1 MYTGLIF
8 YFVQFVL
15 SRLIMKRKWI
25 CGSIMAT
32 LLSLAASSCCNSQQT
47 VKFEGICA
55 DDAQGA
61 CGLYNPG
68 RGFRLETALDVAMDK
83 ENPCRQLVELS
94 EKYASDSVSLSQS
107 YFYLTFLADK
117 ELTENDFA
125 TMQAYF
131 DELRRQGKK
140 SVLRF
145 AYEKDFM
152 GRSPIGPTAEQ
163 ILRHLDQLKPILHT
177 NKDLIL
183 VVQAG
188 LIGAWGE
195 WHSSIHGLE
204 NSEEAK
210 KAILKKLLSVV
221 PQEKNVQVRV
231 PEYKNLLKDAPELYK
246 RISFHDD
253 FIVIRPDRWD
263 GDMHEGTP
271 YFDQIVKESP
281 YLVVDGELPWG
292 FWSVGA
298 DPDSPSAGWLIDGMQ
313 AARRLFLQHFTS
325 LSVIHNYKE
334 QHANRRFDES
344 NPPRYSMLVWKETM
358 ITEDS
363 LIKFN
368 MPVSSNYFR
377 LRDGSRTKRSVFDY
391 VRDHL
396 GYRLELQSLQMPA
409 VLTAGQANP
418 LKLTL
423 INRGFATVFGEYTVR
438 PVLVD
443 ETGQVIELPAVPV
456 NPMEWQPFNPADTEC
471 KPLLHTIDL
480 TCSLP
485 QDIIPGNYKLG
496 LWIADASERLKYDAR
511 YAIRCANGN
520 TEWTVAEGGR
530 YGINVLTGVVVK

>member
-1 MYTGLIF
+1 MKKKELYSSMMA
-8 YFVQFVL
+8 VL
-15 SRLIMKRKWI
+15 L
-25 CGSIMAT
+25 A
-32 LLSLAASSCCNSQQT
+32 LLASGCCNRLKT

-55 DDAQGA
+55 DDPHGT

-83 ENPCRQLVELS
+83 ERPGEQLARLS
-94 EKYASDSVSLSQS
+94 DKYASDSVSLSQS

-117 ELTENDFA
+117 ELTGSDFS

-163 ILRHLDQLKPILHT
+163 ILSHLDQLKPILHA

-204 NSEEAK
+204 NSPEAK
-210 KAILKKLLSVV
+210 RAILEKLLEVV
-221 PQEKNVQVRV
+221 PQDKNVQVRV
-231 PEYKNLLKDAPELYK
+231 PEYKNILKDKPELYD
-246 RISFHDD
+246 RLSFHDD

-263 GDMHEGTP
+263 GDMHEGTSH
-271 YFDQIVKESP
+271 FEQIVKESP

-298 DPDSPSAGWLIDGMQ
+298 DPDSPSAGWIIDGMQ
-313 AARRLFLQHFTS
+313 AARRLFLQHYTS

-334 QHANRRFDES
+334 QHANRTFDEN
-344 NPPRYSMLVWKETM
+344 NPPRYSMIEWKETM
-358 ITEDS
+358 INEDS
-363 LIKFN
+363 LKKYH

-377 LRDGSRTKRSVFDY
+377 MKDGSLTERNVFDY

-409 VLTAGQANP
+409 TLKAGEENP
-418 LKLTL
+418 MVLTL
-423 INRGFATVFGEYTVR
+423 INRGFATVFGEHTVR
-438 PVLVD
+438 PVLIDAAGLV
-443 ETGQVIELPAVPV
+443 TELDAASV
-456 NPMEWQPFNPADTEC
+456 NPMDWQPFDPSDAEC
-471 KPLLHTIDL
+471 KPLLHTVNL
-480 TCSLP
+480 ACNLP
-485 QDIIPGNYKLG
+485 EDVTPGNYQLG
-496 LWIADASERLKYDAR
+496 LWIADASERLMYDSR

-520 TEWTVAEGGR
+520 TAWTVTEGNR
-530 YGINVLTGVVVK
+530 YGINVLTDVKVENR

>member
-1 MYTGLIF
+1 MKIRRTFSGA
-8 YFVQFVL
+8 FVAA
-15 SRLIMKRKWI
+15 
-25 CGSIMAT
+25 CC
-32 LLSLAASSCCNSQQT
+32 LLASSCGNGQRT
-47 VKFEGICA
+47 VEFEGIYA
-55 DDAQGA
+55 DDAHGT

-83 ENPCRQLVELS
+83 DRPGEQLAQLS
-94 EKYASDSVSLSQS
+94 EKYAADSVSLSQS

-117 ELTENDFA
+117 ELTESDFA

-163 ILRHLDQLKPILHT
+163 ILRHLDQLGPILQA

-204 NSEEAK
+204 NSEETK
-210 KAILKKLLSVV
+210 RAILEKLLSVV

-231 PEYKNLLKDAPELYK
+231 PEYKNLLKDRPELYN

-263 GDMHEGTP
+263 GDMHEGTAN
-271 YFDQIVKESP
+271 FDQIVKESP

-298 DPDSPSAGWLIDGMQ
+298 DPDSPSAGWIIDGMQ
-313 AARRLFLQHFTS
+313 AARRLFLQHYTS

-334 QHANRRFDES
+334 QHANNRFDEN
-344 NPPRYSMLVWKETM
+344 NPPRYSMIVWKETM
-358 ITEDS
+358 LNEDS
-363 LIKFN
+363 LKKYR
-368 MPVSSNYFR
+368 MPISSDYFH
-377 LRDGSRTKRSVFDY
+377 LRNGERTERNVFDY

-409 VLTAGQANP
+409 ALKAGEENS

-423 INRGFATVFGEYTVR
+423 INRGFATVFGEHKVI
-438 PVLVD
+438 PVLMDAAGHV
-443 ETGQVIELPAVPV
+443 TELSPADV
-456 NPMEWQPFNPADTEC
+456 NPVDWQPFDPADAEC
-471 KPLLHTIDL
+471 TPLLHTIDL
-480 TCSLP
+480 TCGLP
-485 QDIIPGNYKLG
+485 QDIVPGNYRLG
-496 LWIADASERLKYDAR
+496 LWIADASERLMYDSR

-520 TEWTVAEGGR
+520 TVWTIADNGR
-530 YGINVLTGVVVK
+530 YGINVLTEVEVK

>member
-1 MYTGLIF
+1 
-8 YFVQFVL
+8 
-15 SRLIMKRKWI
+15 MKKKWI
-25 CGSIMAT
+25 IGGITAALFG
-32 LLSLAASSCCNSQQT
+32 LLASGCCNAQRI

-55 DDAQGA
+55 NDAQGM

-68 RGFRLETALDVAMDK
+68 RGFRLETALDVAMDTNVPK
-83 ENPCRQLVELS
+83 KQLAELS
-94 EKYASDSVSLSQS
+94 VKYASDSVSLSQS

-117 ELTENDFA
+117 ELTDSDFA

-131 DELRRQGKK
+131 DELRCQGKK
-140 SVLRF
+140 TVLRF

-163 ILRHLDQLKPILHT
+163 ILRHLDQLKPILHY

-204 NSEEAK
+204 NSDEAK
-210 KAILKKLLSVV
+210 RAILEKLLSVV

-231 PEYKNLLKDAPELYK
+231 PEYKNLLKDKPELYK

-263 GDMHEGTP
+263 GDMHEGTEN
-271 YFDQIVKESP
+271 FNQMVKESP

-298 DPDSPSAGWLIDGMQ
+298 DPDSPSTGWIIDGMQ
-313 AARRLFLQHFTS
+313 AARRFFLQHYTS

-334 QHANRRFDES
+334 QHANNSFDEN
-344 NPPRYSMLVWKETM
+344 NPPRYSMMVWKETM
-358 ITEDS
+358 INEDS
-363 LIKFN
+363 LKKYN
-368 MPVSSNYFR
+368 MPVSSNYFS
-377 LRDGSRTKRSVFDY
+377 LKDGDRTERNIFDY

-409 VLTAGQANP
+409 SLKVGQANP
-418 LKLTL
+418 AKLTL
-423 INRGFATVFGEYTVR
+423 INRGFATVFGAHIVC
-438 PVLVD
+438 PVLID
-443 ETGQVIELPAVPV
+443 EVGQVTELTAASV
-456 NPMEWQPFNPADTEC
+456 NTADWQPFDPADSNC
-471 KPLLHTIDL
+471 KPLLHNIEL
-480 TCSLP
+480 MCNLP
-485 QDIIPGNYKLG
+485 QDIAPGNYKLG

-520 TEWTVAEGGR
+520 TAWTVAGGGR
-530 YGINVLTGVVVK
+530 YGINVLTEVVVGGN

>member
-1 MYTGLIF
+1 MTI
-8 YFVQFVL
+8 
-15 SRLIMKRKWI
+15 KWI
-25 CGSIMAT
+25 YSSVLIAVFS
-32 LLSLAASSCCNSQQT
+32 LLASSCGNRQQT
-47 VKFEGICA
+47 IEFEGIYA
-55 DDAQGA
+55 DAPHGM

-68 RGFRLETALDVAMDK
+68 RGFRLETALDIAMDK
-83 ENPCRQLVELS
+83 DKPGKQLEQLS

-117 ELTENDFA
+117 ELTESDFA

-163 ILRHLDQLKPILHT
+163 ILRHLDQLQPILQA

-204 NSEEAK
+204 NSEETK
-210 KAILKKLLSVV
+210 RTILEKLLSVV

-231 PEYKNLLKDAPELYK
+231 PEYKNLLKDTPELYN
-246 RISFHDD
+246 RLSFHDD

-263 GDMHEGTP
+263 GDMHEGTAH
-271 YFDQIVKESP
+271 FDQIVKESP

-298 DPDSPSAGWLIDGMQ
+298 DPDSPSAGWIIDGMQ

-334 QHANRRFDES
+334 QHANKRFDES
-344 NPPRYSMLVWKETM
+344 NPPRYSMTVWKETL
-358 ITEDS
+358 INEDS
-363 LIKFN
+363 LKKYH
-368 MPVSSNYFR
+368 MPVSSGYFR
-377 LRDGSRTKRSVFDY
+377 LKSGEKTERSVFDY

-396 GYRLELQSLQMPA
+396 GYRLELQWLQMPA
-409 VLTAGQANP
+409 TLKAGEENP

-423 INRGFATVFGEYTVR
+423 INRGFATVFGEYKVH
-438 PVLVD
+438 PVLIDTAGHV
-443 ETGQVIELPAVPV
+443 TELTAARV
-456 NPMEWQPFNPADTEC
+456 NPIDWQPFDPTDSEC

-485 QDIIPGNYKLG
+485 QEITPGNYRLG
-496 LWIADASERLKYDAR
+496 LWITDASERLMYDSR

-520 TEWTVAEGGR
+520 VLWTVTGKGR
-530 YGINVLTGVVVK
+530 YGINVLAEVKVEKT

>member
-1 MYTGLIF
+1 
-8 YFVQFVL
+8 
-15 SRLIMKRKWI
+15 MKKKWI
-25 CGSIMAT
+25 CGSIIAA
-32 LLSLAASSCCNSQQT
+32 LLSFMASGCCNSQRIVQ
-47 VKFEGICA
+47 FEGIYA
-55 DDAQGA
+55 DGVQGM
-61 CGLYNPG
+61 CGLYNPS
-68 RGFRLETALDVAMDK
+68 RGFRLETALDVAMVK
-83 ENPCRQLVELS
+83 ENPGRQLAMLS

-117 ELTENDFA
+117 ELTDDDFA

-131 DELRRQGKK
+131 DELHRLGKRA
-140 SVLRF
+140 VLRF

-163 ILRHLDQLKPILHT
+163 ILRHLDQLKLILHA

-204 NSEEAK
+204 NSEVAK
-210 KAILKKLLSVV
+210 KVILEKLLSVV
-221 PQEKNVQVRV
+221 PQEKNIQVRV
-231 PEYKNLLKDAPELYK
+231 PEYKNLLKDRPELYK

-253 FIVIRPDRWD
+253 FIVIHPDRWD

-271 YFDQIVKESP
+271 HFDQIVKESP
-281 YLVVDGELPWG
+281 YLVVDGELPRG

-334 QHANRRFDES
+334 QHVNRRFNES

-363 LIKFN
+363 LAKYH

-377 LRDGSRTKRSVFDY
+377 LKDGSRTERSVFDY

-396 GYRLELQSLQMPA
+396 GCRLELQSLQMPS
-409 VLTAGQANP
+409 VLKSGQENK
-418 LKLTL
+418 LELTL
-423 INRGFATVFGEYTVR
+423 INRGFATVFGDYTVR
-438 PVLVD
+438 PVLMD
-443 ETGQVIELPAVPV
+443 EAGQVIELPAVLV
-456 NPMEWQPFNPADTEC
+456 NPVEWQPFDPADAEC
-471 KPLLHTIDL
+471 KPLLHCIDL
-480 TCSLP
+480 TCNLP
-485 QDIIPGNYKLG
+485 QTVAPGNYKLG
-496 LWIADASERLKYDAR
+496 LWIADASERLKYNAR

-520 TEWTVAEGGR
+520 TEWTVTGGGR
-530 YGINVLTGVVVK
+530 YGINILAKVQVE

>member
-1 MYTGLIF
+1 MRDAYRSHF
-8 YFVQFVL
+8 YL
-15 SRLIMKRKWI
+15 LYNLIMKKKWI
-25 CGSIMAT
+25 YGGVMAA
-32 LLSLAASSCCNSQQT
+32 LLVLASSGCGYSQRM

-55 DDAQGA
+55 DDVQGT

-83 ENPCRQLVELS
+83 ENPGKQLTELS
-94 EKYASDSVSLSQS
+94 AKYASDSVSLSQS

-117 ELTENDFA
+117 ELTDDDFA

-140 SVLRF
+140 TVLRF

-152 GRSPIGPTAEQ
+152 GRSPIGPTAAQ
-163 ILRHLDQLKPILHT
+163 ILSHLDQLKPILHA

-204 NSEEAK
+204 NSEDAK
-210 KAILKKLLSVV
+210 KAILEKLLSVV

-231 PEYKNLLKDAPELYK
+231 PEYKNLLKDKPELYK

-271 YFDQIVKESP
+271 HFDQIVKESP

-344 NPPRYSMLVWKETM
+344 NPPRYSMQVWKETM

-363 LIKFN
+363 LAKYR
-368 MPVSSNYFR
+368 MPVSSSYFR
-377 LRDGSRTKRSVFDY
+377 LKDGSRIARSVFDY
-391 VRDHL
+391 IRDHL
-396 GYRLELQSLQMPA
+396 GYRLELQSLQMPS
-409 VLTAGQANP
+409 VLKAGQANR
-418 LKLTL
+418 LELTL
-423 INRGFATVFGEYTVR
+423 INRGFATVFGEHIVC

-443 ETGQVIELPAVPV
+443 TAGQVLELGALQV
-456 NPMEWQPFNPADTEC
+456 NPMEWQPFHPADPEC
-471 KPLLHTIDL
+471 KPLLHSVDM
-480 TCSLP
+480 TCQLP
-485 QDIIPGNYKLG
+485 QGIAPGNYKLG

-511 YAIRCANGN
+511 YAIRCANEN
-520 TEWTVAEGGR
+520 TEWAVAEGGR
-530 YGINVLTGVVVK
+530 YGINILAEVQVE

>member
-1 MYTGLIF
+1 MTI
-8 YFVQFVL
+8 
-15 SRLIMKRKWI
+15 KRI
-25 CGSIMAT
+25 YGSVCVAVFCLLAISCGNGQRTI
-32 LLSLAASSCCNSQQT
+32 
-47 VKFEGICA
+47 KFEGICA
-55 DDAQGA
+55 DAPQGT

-68 RGFRLETALDVAMDK
+68 RGFRLETALDVALDK
-83 ENPCRQLVELS
+83 DKPAKQLAQLS

-117 ELTENDFA
+117 ILTENDFV

-163 ILRHLDQLKPILHT
+163 ILRHLDQLKPILQD

-204 NSEEAK
+204 NSLEAK
-210 KAILKKLLSVV
+210 RAILEKLLDVV

-231 PEYKNLLKDAPELYK
+231 PEYKNILKDKPELYK

-263 GDMHEGTP
+263 GDMHEGTSH
-271 YFDQIVKESP
+271 FNQIVKESP

-298 DPDSPSAGWLIDGMQ
+298 DPDSPSAGWIIDGMQ

-334 QHANRRFDES
+334 QHANNQSDEN
-344 NPPRYSMLVWKETM
+344 NPPRYSMMVWKETM
-358 ITEDS
+358 INEDS
-363 LIKFN
+363 LKKYN
-368 MPVSSNYFR
+368 MPVSAGYFR
-377 LRDGSRTKRSVFDY
+377 LKDGSRTERNVFDY

-409 VLTAGQANP
+409 ALKTGKENP
-418 LKLTL
+418 MKLTL
-423 INRGFATVFGEYTVR
+423 INRGFATVFGEHTIH
-438 PVLVD
+438 PVLID
-443 ETGQVIELPAVPV
+443 NTGRVTELDAALV
-456 NPMEWQPFNPADTEC
+456 NPIDWQPFDPSDPEC
-471 KPLLHTIDL
+471 KPLLHTISL
-480 TCSLP
+480 TCNLP
-485 QDIIPGNYKLG
+485 ENMASGKYRLG
-496 LWIADASERLKYDAR
+496 LWIADASERLMYDSR

-520 TEWTVAEGGR
+520 TTWTVAEGGR
-530 YGINVLTGVVVK
+530 YGINVLTEVSVENK

>member
-1 MYTGLIF
+1 MRHNYILCSVLIAW
-8 YFVQFVL
+8 L
-15 SRLIMKRKWI
+15 
-25 CGSIMAT
+25 G
-32 LLSLAASSCCNSQQT
+32 LAASCTTLQRT
-47 VKFEGICA
+47 VKFTGICA
-55 DDAQGA
+55 DDAQGS

-83 ENPCRQLVELS
+83 ENPGKQLLELS
-94 EKYASDSVSLSQS
+94 EKYAADSVSLSQS
-107 YFYLTFLADK
+107 YFYLTFLVDK
-117 ELTENDFA
+117 ELTDDDFA

-131 DELRRQGKK
+131 DEMRRLGKK

-152 GRSPIGPTAEQ
+152 GRSPIGPTEEQ
-163 ILRHLDQLKPILHT
+163 ILRHLEQLKPILNA

-204 NSEEAK
+204 NSLQTK
-210 KAILKKLLSVV
+210 RNILEKLLSIV
-221 PQEKNVQVRV
+221 PEDKNVQVRV
-231 PEYKNLLKDAPELYK
+231 PEYKNILKDKPELYR

-298 DPDSPSAGWLIDGMQ
+298 DPDSPSAGWIIDGMQ
-313 AARRLFLQHFTS
+313 AARRFFLQHFTS

-334 QHANRRFDES
+334 QHVNNRFNEN
-344 NPPRYSMLVWKETM
+344 NPPHYSMIVWKETM
-358 ITEDS
+358 INEDS
-363 LIKFN
+363 LKKYK

-377 LRDGSRTKRSVFDY
+377 LKDGKDTVRSVFDY

-396 GYRLELQSLQMPA
+396 GYRLELQSLQLPTELK
-409 VLTAGQANP
+409 VGEENP
-418 LKLTL
+418 MELTL
-423 INRGFATVFGEYTVR
+423 INRGFATVFGDHTVR
-438 PVLVD
+438 PILMD
-443 ETGQVIELPAVPV
+443 AAGQVIELEAATV
-456 NPMEWQPFNPADTEC
+456 NPMEWQPFDPDDAEC
-471 KPLLHTIDL
+471 KPLLHTVNL
-480 TCSLP
+480 TCALP
-485 QDIIPGNYKLG
+485 AGLASGDYKLG
-496 LWIADASERLKYDAR
+496 LWISDASERLMYDAR
-511 YAIRCANGN
+511 YAIRCANRN
-520 TEWTVAEGGR
+520 TTWIVADDGR
-530 YGINVLTGVVVK
+530 YGINVLADVKVTNHK

>member
-1 MYTGLIF
+1 MN
-8 YFVQFVL
+8 
-15 SRLIMKRKWI
+15 KKWI
-25 CGSIMAT
+25 YSSVIAAAFGLLAGSCGNR
-32 LLSLAASSCCNSQQT
+32 LQT
-47 VKFEGICA
+47 IEFEGICA
-55 DDAQGA
+55 NDVNGT

-83 ENPCRQLVELS
+83 ERPEKQLAELS
-94 EKYASDSVSLSQS
+94 EKYAADSVSLSQS

-117 ELTENDFA
+117 ELTEADFA

-131 DELRRQGKK
+131 DELQRQGKK
-140 SVLRF
+140 AVLRF

-163 ILRHLDQLKPILHT
+163 ILRHLDQLKPILHA

-204 NSEEAK
+204 NSAEAK
-210 KAILKKLLSVV
+210 RAILEKLLGVV
-221 PQEKNVQVRV
+221 PEEKNIQVRV
-231 PEYKNLLKDAPELYK
+231 PEYKNILKDKLELY
-246 RISFHDD
+246 RRLSFHDD

-263 GDMHEGTP
+263 GDMHEGTAH
-271 YFDQIVKESP
+271 FDQIVRESP

-298 DPDSPSAGWLIDGMQ
+298 DPDSPSAGWIIDGMQ

-334 QHANRRFDES
+334 QHANNRFDES
-344 NPPRYSMLVWKETM
+344 NPPRYSMVIWKETM
-358 ITEDS
+358 INEDS
-363 LIKFN
+363 LKKYK
-368 MPVSSNYFR
+368 MPVSSRYFR
-377 LRDGSRTKRSVFDY
+377 LKNGEQTARSVFDY

-409 VLTAGQANP
+409 TLKAGEELP

-423 INRGFATVFGEYTVR
+423 INRGFATVFGEHQVR
-438 PVLVD
+438 PVLID
-443 ETGQVIELPAVPV
+443 ETGRVTELAAAPV
-456 NPMEWQPFNPADTEC
+456 NPTDWQPFDPADPEC
-471 KPLLHTIDL
+471 TPLLHTVDL

-485 QDIIPGNYKLG
+485 REIAPGNYRLG
-496 LWIADASERLKYDAR
+496 LWIADASERLMYDSR

-520 TEWTVAEGGR
+520 TAWTVADKGR
-530 YGINVLTGVVVK
+530 YGINVLAEVNVKSR

>member
-1 MYTGLIF
+1 MMVAMFGL
-8 YFVQFVL
+8 L
-15 SRLIMKRKWI
+15 AMG
-25 CGSIMAT
+25 CGNGS
-32 LLSLAASSCCNSQQT
+32 QT
-47 VKFEGICA
+47 VKFEGIYA
-55 DDAQGA
+55 DDVNGTS
-61 CGLYNPG
+61 GLYNPG

-83 ENPCRQLVELS
+83 ANPEEQLVRLS

-107 YFYLTFLADK
+107 YFYLTYLADK
-117 ELTENDFA
+117 ELTDSDFA

-131 DELRRQGKK
+131 DELRLQGKK
-140 SVLRF
+140 TVLRF

-163 ILRHLDQLKPILHT
+163 ILRHLDQLKPILHS

-204 NSEEAK
+204 NSDEAK
-210 KAILKKLLSVV
+210 RAILEKLLSVV
-221 PQEKNVQVRV
+221 PEEKNVQVRV
-231 PEYKNLLKDAPELYK
+231 PEYKNLLKDKPELYK

-263 GDMHEGTP
+263 GDMHEGTAH
-271 YFDQIVKESP
+271 FDQIVKESP

-298 DPDSPSAGWLIDGMQ
+298 DPDSPSAGWIIDGMQ
-313 AARRLFLQHFTS
+313 AARRLFLQHYTS

-334 QHANRRFDES
+334 QHSNNHFDEN
-344 NPPRYSMLVWKETM
+344 NPPRYSMIVWKETM
-358 ITEDS
+358 INEDS
-363 LIKFN
+363 LRKYN

-377 LRDGSRTKRSVFDY
+377 LKDGSSTERNVFDY

-409 VLTAGQANP
+409 VLKTGEENP
-418 LKLTL
+418 MKLTL
-423 INRGFATVFGEYTVR
+423 INRGFATVFGEHVVC
-438 PVLVD
+438 PVLID
-443 ETGQVIELPAVPV
+443 EAGRVTELAVACLNPADL
-456 NPMEWQPFNPADTEC
+456 QPFDPTDTEC

-480 TCSLP
+480 TCHLP
-485 QDIIPGNYKLG
+485 QNLAPGRYKLG
-496 LWIADASERLKYDAR
+496 LWIADASERLMYDAR

-520 TEWTVAEGGR
+520 TVWTVTDGGR
-530 YGINVLTGVVVK
+530 YGINVLTEVEIEEK